1 MSCIASIQEY
11 IIICKT
17 ISYILIL
24 LTILIYI
31 GLSRAFNLVLCYIFM
46 YFFLK
51 FYFDFIKLYSII
63 IVFLTLFLLLFNICF
78 PHEVFAMEPSKDIVE
93 DYYGNKE
100 YIRKDSYG
108 HFNPSGSSNNYPNS
122 VQPDLKPPYSPQL
135 GPSKPVVSEDDIG
148 FSSHNSVFSLY
159 LTMKRK
165 TY

>member
-1 MSCIASIQEY
+1 
-11 IIICKT
+11 
-17 ISYILIL
+17 
-24 LTILIYI
+24 
-31 GLSRAFNLVLCYIFM
+31 M

-100 YIRKDSYG
+100 YIGKDSYG

-165 TY
+165 TYWYIWKIHTAEYDNYKDFKQVWDPTNSIRKDFVNDIKSVFKRK